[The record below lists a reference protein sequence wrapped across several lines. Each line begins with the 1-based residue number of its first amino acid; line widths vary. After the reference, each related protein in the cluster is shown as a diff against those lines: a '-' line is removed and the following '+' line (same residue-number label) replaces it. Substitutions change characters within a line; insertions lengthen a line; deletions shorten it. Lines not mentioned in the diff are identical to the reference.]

1 MFQLVVYKTL
11 TGDFE
16 DFNWL
21 ETKEFNTLEEAENY
35 AGNVYDLEPVGEKFP
50 GEYANSSDTLG
61 TIEKIF
67 K

>member
-21 ETKEFNTLEEAENY
+21 ETKEFNTLEEAESY
-35 AGNVYDLEPVGEKFP
+35 AGNVYNLEPVGK
-50 GEYANSSDTLG
+50 NSPVN
-61 TIEKIF
+61 IQIVVIH
-67 K
+67 

>member
-35 AGNVYDLEPVGEKFP
+35 ADNVYNLEPVGKKFP
-50 GEYANSSDTLG
+50 GEYTNSSDTLG
-61 TIEKIF
+61 TIEKVF